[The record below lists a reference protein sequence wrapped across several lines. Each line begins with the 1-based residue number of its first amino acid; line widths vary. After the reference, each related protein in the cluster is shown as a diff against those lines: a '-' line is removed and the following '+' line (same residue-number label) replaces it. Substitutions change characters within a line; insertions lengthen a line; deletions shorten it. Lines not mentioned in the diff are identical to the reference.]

1 MDVLRGDTL
10 LEAAR
15 QAGVLLSA
23 NCGGVGVCGQCRV
36 AVVGGEL
43 SPPTDADNEH
53 LTEEQLAAGQ
63 RLACSTR
70 IAGNLKVYVPRTTLA
85 SEQRLQIEGARLV
98 IGTEAAVRRY
108 GIEAFAPSLND
119 ARSDFERVGEVLSSE
134 LGPARWWAHPDVLHQ
149 LPGVAREGS
158 WRFTAFVRGTEVVGF
173 ERERERALGAAFD
186 LGTTKIAGYLVDL
199 ESGEEL
205 ATAGAPNPQLSYGE
219 DLISRLVSARKDR
232 ANARALAEIARGAL
246 DELVGTLTASAGKSR
261 RQVADLCLVGN
272 TAMIHLLLELPVD
285 HLVAAPY
292 VPVTRL
298 PLDVR
303 AADLDVATA
312 PGAYVHVLPC
322 VGGWVGADAVAMI
335 IANGLDRAERPMLA
349 IDIGTNSEIVLALPE
364 KGLLLATSAPSGPAL
379 EGAHIRNG
387 MRAAPGAIERVWIDD
402 DGDVHVKTVEGLSP
416 AGICGSGI
424 VDVAAELHR
433 TGVVNDRGHIQ
444 RGARGVLAGKQGLE
458 YLLIDGEASAH
469 GNDIRVTQQDIG
481 GIQLGK
487 AAISAG
493 IGTLL
498 EVSSTSP
505 DEVEQIVIA
514 GAFGSYLNLDSAV
527 AIGMLPRIP
536 RARYVQAGNSAG
548 LGAKMAL
555 VSVSERA
562 RAEQV
567 ARRAVRIDL
576 KAQAH
581 FNGRL
586 ARATRFPTR
595 VALAVNKGD
604 PIADHR

>member
-149 LPGVAREGS
+149 LPGIAREGS

-379 EGAHIRNG
+379 EGAHIRDG

-402 DGDVHVKTVEGLSP
+402 DGDVHVKTVEGLPP